1 MKMKFAELKFYVQE
15 RILKDFIKSEEY
27 KQVVEKM
34 NKEFEL
40 DMIKIE
46 SKGIFNDNSFNVVI
60 HDDVLNF
67 LNKIYNENIPNDIFY
82 AVKYNLIG
90 YICIQNDAEE
100 PIKIQITNVT
110 AKFLYEVVD
119 KLKNDL
125 NKWFINVK
133 ENIARQVNLEEDF
146 NDSEE
151 GCYNYLIRTDF
162 EFTKEGK
169 RI

>member
-1 MKMKFAELKFYVQE
+1 MKFAELKFYVQE

-90 YICIQNDAEE
+90 YIHIQNDAEE

-133 ENIARQVNLEEDF
+133 ENIAHQVNLEEDF

>member
-1 MKMKFAELKFYVQE
+1 MKFAGLKFYVQE

-27 KQVVEKM
+27 KHAVEKM

-60 HDDVLNF
+60 HDDDVLNF

-90 YICIQNDAEE
+90 YIRIQNDAEE

-110 AKFLYEVVD
+110 AKFLYKVVD

-133 ENIARQVNLEEDF
+133 ENIARQVKLEKEY

>member
-1 MKMKFAELKFYVQE
+1 MKFAELKFYVQE
-15 RILKDFIKSEEY
+15 GILKDFIKSEEY
-27 KQVVEKM
+27 KQAVEKM
-34 NKEFEL
+34 NKDFEL

-46 SKGIFNDNSFNVVI
+46 SKGIFNDNSFNVII
-60 HDDVLNF
+60 HDDDVLNF

-90 YICIQNDAEE
+90 YIRIQNKADE

-133 ENIARQVNLEEDF
+133 ENIARQVKLEEEF
-146 NDSEE
+146 NDSKE

-162 EFTKEGK
+162 EFTKDGK
-169 RI
+169 RN